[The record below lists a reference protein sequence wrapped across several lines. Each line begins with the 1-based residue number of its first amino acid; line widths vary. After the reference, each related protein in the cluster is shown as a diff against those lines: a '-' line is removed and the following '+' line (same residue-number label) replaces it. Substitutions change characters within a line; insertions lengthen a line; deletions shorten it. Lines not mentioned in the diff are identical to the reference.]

1 MAKKEER
8 EALLGIAVGKK
19 GVGKTYKTLET
30 MQPYLR
36 GNAATGAKPRKVLI
50 LDVNNEF
57 GNVRDDQNPA
67 FQHIKAINV
76 EHVKRF
82 THHPLIEAR
91 RVTILKEGG
100 GTKSMDE
107 LFNDLTII
115 LNDFQNG
122 LLLIE
127 DWTKIIADSISNQ
140 LISAIVT
147 QRHKS
152 VDIIT
157 HFQSIGK
164 AAHPQLF
171 ANCNYIRMHKCDD
184 YVKRHKDKFG
194 GEITHLYILEKM
206 VAQEYAKGN
215 TRFCAYLDKDDGKL
229 KGDFSLQMFKTAVEG
244 YMQDNYTQVV
254 EAEVKRK
261 DIHTGRPIYAGHKQA
276 VDFLMK
282 EYIKDFYGNMK

>member
-36 GNAATGAKPRKVLI
+36 GNPATGAKPRKVLI

-57 GNVRDDQNPA
+57 GNVREDQNPA

-100 GTKSMDE
+100 GTKTMDE
-107 LFNDLTII
+107 LVRDLSII
-115 LNDFQNG
+115 LQDFQNG

-127 DWTKIIADSISNQ
+127 DWTKIISDSVSND
-140 LISAIVT
+140 LIGAIVT

-164 AAHPQLF
+164 VAQPKLW
-171 ANCNYIRMHKCDD
+171 ANCNYIRMHKCEDF
-184 YVKRHKDKFG
+184 VKRHETKFG
-194 GEITHLYILEKM
+194 GDVTHLYLLEKM
-206 VAQEYAKGN
+206 VSQEYAKGN
-215 TRFCAYLDKDDGKL
+215 ERFCAYLDKDDGRL
-229 KGDFSLQMFKTAVEG
+229 KGDFTLQMFKTAVEG
-244 YMQDNYTQVV
+244 YMQDNYNSVV
-254 EAEVKRK
+254 KAEVDRK
-261 DIHTGRPIYAGHKQA
+261 DIHTGKLVYASHKHA

-282 EYIKDFYGNMK
+282 EYIKDYYGNSK